1 VAVLFFRQAQE
12 GDTPVKRLIGQ
23 AQAGDAT
30 ARSQLAAALRPRLA
44 SMARH
49 YARCCRED
57 YDDLLGEAW
66 FAVFDALEITNL
78 GIGDPHQFLLK
89 RARWRMLDYIKWARR
104 RRCDDLDP
112 ASAPVQT
119 AADVAPGVMGKT
131 LLDQISEGLSSTQ
144 QAVLDGL
151 LQGETWREVAGSL
164 GCSSANVAYHVR
176 QIRQHAERLVGSQP
190 S

>member
-1 VAVLFFRQAQE
+1 M
-12 GDTPVKRLIGQ
+12 KRLIGQ
-23 AQAGDAT
+23 AQAGDT
-30 ARSQLAAALRPRLA
+30 GARQQLATALRPRLA

-49 YARCCRED
+49 YARCCHED

-66 FAVFDALEITNL
+66 FAVFDALEVTNL
-78 GIGDPHQFLLK
+78 DIGDPHQFLLK

-112 ASAPVQT
+112 ATTPVQ
-119 AADVAPGVMGKT
+119 ASADVAPGVMGKA
-131 LLDQISEGLSSTQ
+131 LLDQISQGLTDTQ
-144 QAVLDGL
+144 QAILKGL
-151 LQGETWREVAGSL
+151 LQGETWREVASDL

-176 QIRQHAERLVGSQP
+176 QIRQQAERLVDAAS